1 MILYILVSAERV
13 GLGLNIM
20 FRQTVEEEALVAAA
34 KGEVKACINHFS
46 KKDNTKTW

>member
-20 FRQTVEEEALVAAA
+20 FRQTVEEEAVAAA